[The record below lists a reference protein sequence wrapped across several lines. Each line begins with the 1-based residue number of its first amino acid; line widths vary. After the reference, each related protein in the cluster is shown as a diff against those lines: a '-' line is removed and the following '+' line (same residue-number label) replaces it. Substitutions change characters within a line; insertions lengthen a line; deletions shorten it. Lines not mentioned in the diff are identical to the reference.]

1 MEEYL
6 QIECKYILYVSILS
20 IVTSTLLDT
29 IPSTLNGRN
38 KLCNKS
44 KLYRFVDEIYQLHT
58 GKYTRWYENYENRYS
73 KKYMHSFVV
82 HFNVLK

>member
-1 MEEYL
+1 MHHKRVHIFFGISVL
-6 QIECKYILYVSILS
+6 
-20 IVTSTLLDT
+20 IVL
-29 IPSTLNGRN
+29 IPSTLNDRI

-58 GKYTRWYENYENRYS
+58 GKSTRWYENYEDRYS
-73 KKYMHSFVV
+73 KKHIYSFVV